1 MRPPERGWTLTRA
14 EDGAL
19 TVRHQGVAGR
29 IEVVDEGGVR
39 WGARLR
45 TARQAIDGGAWPL
58 ALVREGEL
66 QSPTRPA
73 PAKRAP
79 ARRVLFFE
87 SLMNA
92 ELPHNDGELSQGV
105 LHMISSLAGR
115 PTEVVLANVKM
126 AIVGTDRPVSG
137 LDTLEEALSGK
148 PIELVCITLL
158 EGYWEGVVSLVA
170 TLRALGCRAHV
181 AVGGVFPTLAPD
193 VVAAH
198 LPDGSFVCRG
208 AGEVFLPKLVD
219 LLGAGANIDTPLDE
233 EQVAEALRLDGLV
246 VRDAAANRLLVCN
259 SATVVEV
266 GDLDAVPLDLGFLGK
281 RHFTTGVEIAS
292 SRGCVHRCVFC
303 SILGRERYQARSA
316 ENLLTLLDQ
325 YDRHLRRLF
334 GDEVPRTARRVHFSD
349 DDFACDRERALA
361 FFRGLPRTPFRLASV
376 QVSIADLCRRD
387 GGRLLA
393 EPDEELLDSIRPELF
408 DDADRPLPEA
418 DFVADHRTR
427 NWSSYLQIGVETFSD
442 TELVRLGKGY
452 KREHMRVIVAALARR
467 RIHHDAYFILANRD
481 TTFPELVAVLDEV
494 VRQKTLFPTFFHV
507 RFPVVPRLV
516 SYATSAS
523 WRRRMQ
529 QGDDAAF
536 VLRGLLREPGVP
548 EYDYPLVDH
557 DEPRDPLVRD
567 HVHAAT
573 FTDEHRYAG
582 TFQRLWAALQ
592 AAWQQAPDEDAEY
605 AARLTDDRE
614 RRRLFELLDLVRRVD
629 HVDHVAADASRPA
642 ASPALRTALRG
653 KESTLRA
660 RCDQRLGATRRW
672 LPAFQRYAQGGVTR
686 LVVIP
691 TWQCELRCNYCTI
704 PKQDGRVMTERT
716 LLRAINL
723 LLSSEREHLTL
734 QFFGGEALLEWG
746 LVQTAIAQGTAAA
759 GRRGKTLD
767 FVLSSNGWS
776 LDADKLRWLAD
787 YPVKLELSLDGARAT
802 QLRYRPAAKAGVDS
816 YDNGIAPRAGD
827 IVASGLLHD
836 VIMVVHPE
844 TAPLLAA
851 NFAHIAG
858 LGFRRIQINPALGKR
873 WSNEAKASLAAELH
887 QLAGFLAERPDITL
901 VNAEHPP
908 MPMRLNGEITVD
920 WDGTVFAGNAFL
932 HETENKQH
940 FRRGH
945 LDDLHNF
952 DRYWMDAPSNQE
964 LLDWSYP
971 RDITANNLGVAA
983 ILTDF
988 LKWVR
993 PSLVARG
1000 QGGLHAAPTPE

>member
-1 MRPPERGWTLTRA
+1 MRSPDRGWTLHRA

-19 TVRHQGVAGR
+19 AVRHQGIAAR
-29 IEVVDEGGVR
+29 IEVEDADAR
-39 WGARLR
+39 CWAARLR
-45 TARQAIDGGAWPL
+45 DAVLAHDADAPPL
-58 ALVREGEL
+58 ACLREG
-66 QSPTRPA
+66 SFSGTTRP
-73 PAKRAP
+73 PVQRRP
-79 ARRVLFFE
+79 LARRVLFFE

-137 LDTLEEALSGK
+137 LDTLSRALEGG

-158 EGYWEGVVSLVA
+158 EGYWEGVVSLIQA
-170 TLRALGCRAHV
+170 LRDLGCRAHV
-181 AVGGVFPTLAPD
+181 AVGGVLPTLAPD

-198 LPDGSFVCRG
+198 LPDVSFVCRG
-208 AGEVFLPKLVD
+208 AGERFIPQLVD
-219 LLGAGANIDTPLDE
+219 LLGEGANIDTPLDPA
-233 EQVAEALRLDGLV
+233 QVAEALRLDGLY
-246 VRDAAANRLLVCN
+246 VRDAAGNRLLVCN
-259 SATVVEV
+259 SAAVVEV
-266 GDLDAVPLDLGFLGK
+266 ADLDAVGLDLRFLGA
-281 RHFTTGVEIAS
+281 RHFVTGVELAS

-316 ENLLTLLDQ
+316 GSILALLGQ
-325 YDRHLRRLF
+325 YDAHLRALH
-334 GDEVPRTARRVHFSD
+334 GNDVPRTARRVHFSD
-349 DDFACDRERALA
+349 DDFACDRQRALD
-361 FFRGLPRTPFRLASV
+361 FFRAFPGTPFRLASV
-376 QVSIADLCRRD
+376 QVSIADLCRRE

-393 EPDEELLDSIRPELF
+393 EPDEELLDSIVPELF
-408 DDADRPLPEA
+408 DDSDRPLPEA

-427 NWSSYLQIGVETFSD
+427 RWSSYLQIGVETFSD
-442 TELVRLGKGY
+442 VELVRLGKGY
-452 KREHMRVIVAALARR
+452 KREHVRAIVAALARR

-481 TTFPELVAVLDEV
+481 TTFAELVAVLDEV
-494 VRQKTLFPTFFHV
+494 VRQKTLFPTFFHI

-529 QGDDAAF
+529 QGDESAF
-536 VLRGLLREPGVP
+536 VLRGLLHEPGFP

-567 HVHAAT
+567 HVHADS

-582 TFQRLWAALQ
+582 TFTRLWSSLRE
-592 AAWQQAPDEDAEY
+592 AWLASPDEATEY

-614 RRRLFELLDLVRRVD
+614 RRRLFELLDLSRRVD
-629 HVDHVAADASRPA
+629 HVEHTASEASRPA
-642 ASPALRTALRG
+642 ASPALRGALRG

-660 RCDQRLGATRRW
+660 RCDQRLGATRSW
-672 LPAFQRYAQGGVTR
+672 LPAFQRFAQGGVTR

-691 TWQCELRCNYCTI
+691 TWQCELRCNYCYI
-704 PKQDGRVMTERT
+704 PKQDGRVMSERT
-716 LLRAINL
+716 LTRALGL

-746 LVQTAIAQGTAAA
+746 LVQTAITTGAALA
-759 GRRGKTLD
+759 RARGKTLD

-776 LDADKLRWLAD
+776 LDESKLQWLAGH
-787 YPVKLELSLDGARAT
+787 PVKLELSLDGARAT

-816 YDNGIAPRAGD
+816 YDNGIAPRAAA
-827 IVASGLLHD
+827 ILRSGLAYD

-844 TAPLLAA
+844 TAPLLAE
-851 NFAHIAG
+851 NFQHIAG
-858 LGFRRIQINPALGKR
+858 LGFRRIQINPALGKK
-873 WSNEAKASLAAELH
+873 WSNEAKASLATQLHEL
-887 QLAGFLAERPDITL
+887 ARFLGERPDLTL

-920 WDGTVFAGNAFL
+920 WDGTVYAGNAFL
-932 HETENKQH
+932 HETENKHH

-952 DRYWMDAPSNQE
+952 DRYWMDAPTNQE

-971 RDITANNLGVAA
+971 RDITGNNLGVAA

-988 LKWVR
+988 LRWLR
-993 PSLVARG
+993 PRLG
-1000 QGGLHAAPTPE
+1000 AAGPPALSAESIRE